1 MYLCV
6 CLCVAVKVCG
16 FFLPLGEGEL
26 IDKLFNTH
34 EGKKMFLSLLAI
46 VICFVLFFSF
56 WVQTF
61 CLVLV
66 LFVWVEYVL
75 VGERKK
81 KRKRKKKTEQAVE
94 GKGGV
99 KMVWLRMY

>member
-1 MYLCV
+1 
-6 CLCVAVKVCG
+6 VKVCG

-46 VICFVLFFSF
+46 VICFVLFFFF
-56 WVQTF
+56 WVQTL

-66 LFVWVEYVL
+66 FFVWVEFVL

-81 KRKRKKKTEQAVE
+81 KRKRKKRKEKSTEQAVE

>member
-46 VICFVLFFSF
+46 VFCFVLFFFFLGSNPLF
-56 WVQTF
+56 GFGVL
-61 CLVLV
+61 CL
-66 LFVWVEYVL
+66 
-75 VGERKK
+75 G
-81 KRKRKKKTEQAVE
+81 
-94 GKGGV
+94 
-99 KMVWLRMY
+99 